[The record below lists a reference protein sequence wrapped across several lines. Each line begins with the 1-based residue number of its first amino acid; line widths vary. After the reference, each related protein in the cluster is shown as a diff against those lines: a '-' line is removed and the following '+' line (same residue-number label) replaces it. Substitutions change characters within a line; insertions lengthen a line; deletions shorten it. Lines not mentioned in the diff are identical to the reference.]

1 MIQRLNFNNP
11 RRGKQ
16 SRAAFYIRWSRMLR
30 RKRVAYARIHAWQ
43 TLEQAKRQI
52 AKFENLARRHDVPI
66 GQIPPVPE
74 LPLMPGRE
82 WVECLQDMG
91 ELKEPVKAP
100 PPINGVPA

>member
-1 MIQRLNFNNP
+1 
-11 RRGKQ
+11 
-16 SRAAFYIRWSRMLR
+16 MLR

-66 GQIPPVPE
+66 GPIPPVPE

-91 ELKEPVKAP
+91 DLKPAIKPAP
-100 PPINGVPA
+100 PADGVPA